1 VSLKL
6 EQVEQ
11 RALIKSGDICHLDG
25 LEIFETVEIGT
36 KKAGCPADW
45 TDIVTLIQ
53 ITAKAKMNDIQKDRF
68 EIFSIILLHSSTK

>member
-1 VSLKL
+1 MGESDF
-6 EQVEQ
+6 
-11 RALIKSGDICHLDG
+11 AADWD
-25 LEIFETVEIGT
+25 
-36 KKAGCPADW
+36 CPADW